1 MLSIKIICIGELS
14 QQYWRLAANDYLMRI
29 KKQANITIQS
39 IKESKLNLVSANI
52 NIESNKIIEYLNKN
66 VDYQWMLLDLTGK
79 LVTSE
84 QLSHIIV
91 KNQNYQQGKIGFI
104 IGGSNGVSKEL
115 KVNYKLTKMAFGKIT
130 LPHQLCYVVLLE
142 QIYRS
147 LQIINNQPYH
157 K

>member
-1 MLSIKIICIGELS
+1 MLSIKIICVGELS
-14 QQYWRLAANDYLMRI
+14 QQYWKLATNDYLTRV
-29 KKQANITIQS
+29 KKQANIIIQN
-39 IKESKLNLVSANI
+39 IKESKLNLITVNI
-52 NIESNKIIEYLNKN
+52 NIESNKIIEYLDKN
-66 VDYQWMLLDLTGK
+66 IDYQWMLLDLTGN

-84 QLSHIIV
+84 QLAQIIV

-104 IGGSNGVSKEL
+104 IGGSNGVNQEL
-115 KVNYKLTKMAFGKIT
+115 KANSKLIKIAFGKIT